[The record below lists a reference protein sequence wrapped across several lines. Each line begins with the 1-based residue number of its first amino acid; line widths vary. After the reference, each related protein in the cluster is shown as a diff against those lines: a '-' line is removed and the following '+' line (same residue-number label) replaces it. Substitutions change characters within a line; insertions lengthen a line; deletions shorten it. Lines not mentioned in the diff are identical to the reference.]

1 MCALYF
7 RYIICMAWLGYKSPA
22 NLFISSFSL
31 AYAQQKLMA
40 FKRVFCLSKLFLP
53 PGVMSCHSGTRRR
66 WYKAT
71 TAPRSFTWLHY
82 GLKTLI
88 RRQDGPTCVPIAV
101 CGALEMAYL
110 IHRRQKILLFEHELI
125 KYSVV
130 GSSSLTLA
138 WVSKYGVSLRDDY
151 LQGKQEFYKIEG
163 KVVNALHT
171 MVIVGWA
178 LDDKNE
184 V

>member
-1 MCALYF
+1 M
-7 RYIICMAWLGYKSPA
+7 P
-22 NLFISSFSL
+22 
-31 AYAQQKLMA
+31 
-40 FKRVFCLSKLFLP
+40 
-53 PGVMSCHSGTRRR
+53 
-66 WYKAT
+66 
-71 TAPRSFTWLHY
+71 
-82 GLKTLI
+82 
-88 RRQDGPTCVPIAV
+88 V

-110 IHRRQKILLFEHELI
+110 IHRRQKILLSEHELI